1 MTAAKARAATTDRK
15 YYGVAEGIVED
26 VADPDRE
33 NKVRVRFPWFDD
45 TEVSDW
51 CRMANTFAGNGY
63 GSTWTPEVGDEVL
76 VAFVHGDMRVPVLLG
91 GLYNGAD
98 KPADPRTAQDNKK
111 TFRTKAGHLITLNDS
126 AGSLGIE
133 VRTNDGNRVHLD
145 DNADTITVEIPGGPS
160 VTLGKNGGTLAL
172 KATSISIEA
181 TSIKIAASGTLEAT
195 GHPIKLN

>member
-76 VAFVHGDMRVPVLLG
+76 LAFVHGDMRVPVLLG
-91 GLYNGAD
+91 GLYNGVD

-111 TFRTKAGHLITLNDS
+111 TFRTKAGHQITLDDS

-195 GHPIKLN
+195 GQPIKLN

>member
-111 TFRTKAGHLITLNDS
+111 AGHLITLNDS